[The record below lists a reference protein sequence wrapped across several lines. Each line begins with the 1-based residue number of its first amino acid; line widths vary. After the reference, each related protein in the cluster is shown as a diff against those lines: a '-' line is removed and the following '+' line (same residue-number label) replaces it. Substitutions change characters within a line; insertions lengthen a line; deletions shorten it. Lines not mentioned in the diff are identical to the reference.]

1 MGGRQLDERKL
12 TVLDGQESA
21 GLVYVTVLRENVT
34 IFLYCKQARCR
45 FFYRNLWD
53 RKKVN

>member
-12 TVLDGQESA
+12 AVLDGQESA
-21 GLVYVTVLRENVT
+21 VLRENNNL
-34 IFLYCKQARCR
+34 FLYCKQARYR